1 MPKLLISHC
10 KTQIR
15 LYSKESWE
23 LQDRPSIYFI
33 KDTLRIVSWLFIKVW
48 FNLILYRLLIW
59 YGWSSSKLQHGWCQS
74 YKSVFIQQAVIVYT
88 GNGIHWH
95 VEARTKVK
103 YTEQNIQMITLVDQQ
118 DVFCILGKFFV
129 ELFGEQTLST
139 TVSRLLVSF
148 YKALIYYIHFIPIC
162 HMWQNANYFS
172 VLLNE

>member
-15 LYSKESWE
+15 LYSEQSWE

-48 FNLILYRLLIW
+48 LSLILCRLLIW
-59 YGWSSSKLQHGWCQS
+59 YGWSSSKLQHGWCQR

-95 VEARTKVK
+95 VEARTKSQIHGAEYPDD
-103 YTEQNIQMITLVDQQ
+103 YTRRSTRL
-118 DVFCILGKFFV
+118 FCISGNFFV
-129 ELFGEQTLST
+129 ELFAEQTLST

-148 YKALIYYIHFIPIC
+148 YKALIYIIHFIPIC